1 MIRLT
6 VETPWGREV
15 HEGADAKAVGEQ
27 IIAKHGPTKSAVPWE
42 DKMDDGWT
50 FPRFVI
56 AEELRDWAAEA
67 AGVGTNQILIEDI

>member
-6 VETPWGREV
+6 VDTPWGREV
-15 HEGADAKAVGEQ
+15 YEGADAKQVGEQ
-27 IIAKHGPTKSAVPWE
+27 LIAKHGPTRSAVPWE

-56 AEELRDWAAEA
+56 TEELQQWAAEA
-67 AGVGTNQILIEDI
+67 AGVAPGQVIIEDF